1 MDLGRLGINIDPG
14 EMMLN
19 STNKERKHN
28 WLPKNEVMVFRD
40 YEEKKKKRQNNV
52 LIQEKG

>member
-1 MDLGRLGINIDPG
+1 MDLERLGINIDPG

-19 STNKERKHN
+19 NANKERKPN

-40 YEEKKKKRQNNV
+40 YRD
-52 LIQEKG
+52 KGKTMS